1 MKLKENSEME
11 EMIPL
16 KFFLSQ
22 NYPNPFKEK
31 TAIKY
36 CLAYKSKVQLIVFNS
51 DNEKVETLVDE
62 IKEPGTYEVEFDPRI
77 CHCGE
82 DKNLMSGNYYYRLEA
97 GEFLITK
104 KMILI
109 K

>member
-1 MKLKENSEME
+1 
-11 EMIPL
+11 MIPL

-22 NYPNPFKEK
+22 NYPNRFKEK

-36 CLAYKSKVQLIVFNS
+36 CLAYKSRVRLIVFNS
-51 DNEKVETLVDE
+51 YNKKVKTLVDE
-62 IKEPGTYEVEFDPRI
+62 IKEPGTYEVEFDYRL
-77 CHCGE
+77 CHSGG
-82 DKNLMSGNYYYRLEA
+82 DQDLMSGNYYYQLEA

>member
-31 TAIKY
+31 TTIKY
-36 CLAYKSKVQLIVFNS
+36 CLAYQSRVQLIVFNS

-62 IKEPGTYEVEFDPRI
+62 IKEPGTYEVEFRVSSRLRGGI
-77 CHCGE
+77 Y
-82 DKNLMSGNYYYRLEA
+82 SYRLEA
-97 GEFLITK
+97 GEFTQTK
-104 KMILI
+104 KMILL